1 LFAQFSHIRSS
12 AVIGL
17 MDVPKGD
24 LVNEGSTLF
33 ARFAKRAPL
42 SVMTR
47 IVLEN
52 LVGAAQL
59 DAVFRDVAQRQYANQ
74 LLFSTCAELLV
85 EVTLFGCSSV
95 NAAYLRNQEDIPV
108 SVVSVYEKLQRV
120 EPAVCEALVA
130 RTADRAQ
137 GVITKLE
144 AERPE
149 PIAGYRLRIGDGNV
163 LGRSER
169 RLSVLRGTNVAAL
182 PGQSVVLF
190 DYATGLISRTL
201 PCEDAHVSE
210 KRLMLGLLP
219 HLEPGDL
226 FMGDSAYGTQEFMQ
240 GIRDKKASFLV
251 RHHSSLKLHPAPKGK
266 GTAPRKRTGTCR
278 TGTCRT
284 GTCRTGTCRTGTI
297 YEQSVTT
304 ADGQKFRAITLERSR
319 SQKPLRNG
327 KRTLTLLTNVPRKK
341 ASAKKLLAL
350 YLKRWKI
357 EEAFRQLTQDLSCE
371 VNTLGYPKA
380 ALLAFSLAVLAFNC
394 LACVKA
400 ALASRH
406 GWDKVDAELSSYHMA
421 SEVKRTFEGMCIAL
435 SEETWEPFAAMDASS
450 LAAALKDM
458 AATLSWARYRKARRG
473 PKKSVR
479 KSCKRHQHVATAKLL
494 TKADDEKHR
503 PK

>member
-1 LFAQFSHIRSS
+1 MFAQFSHIRSS
-12 AVIGL
+12 AVIRL
-17 MDVPKGD
+17 TDVPKGD
-24 LVNEGSTLF
+24 LVNEGNALF
-33 ARFAKRAPL
+33 ARFAKHAPL

-52 LVGAAQL
+52 LIGAAQL
-59 DAVFRDVAQRQYANQ
+59 DAVFRDVAQRQYTNE
-74 LLFSTCAELLV
+74 LLFSTCADLLV
-85 EVTLFGCSSV
+85 EVTLFGCTSV
-95 NAAYLRNQEDIPV
+95 NAAFLRNQEDIPV
-108 SVVSVYEKLQRV
+108 SVVSVYKKLQRV

-137 GVITKLE
+137 GVIAKLQ

-169 RLSVLRGTNVAAL
+169 RLEVLRGTNVAAL

-190 DYATGLISRTL
+190 DYATGLISRIV

-210 KRLMLGLLP
+210 KRLMLELLP

-226 FMGDSAYGTQEFMQ
+226 FLGDSAYGTQEFMQ
-240 GIRDKKASFLV
+240 GIRDRKASFLV

-266 GTAPRKRTGTCR
+266 GTAPRRRVGV
-278 TGTCRT
+278 
-284 GTCRTGTCRTGTI
+284 CRTGTI
-297 YEQSVTT
+297 YEQMVTT
-304 ADGQKFRAITLERSR
+304 ATGQKFRAITLERSR

-327 KRTLTLLTNVPRKK
+327 KRELTLLTNVPRKK
-341 ASAKKLLAL
+341 ASARTLLSL

-406 GWDKVDAELSSYHMA
+406 GWDKVDGELSNFHMA

-435 SEETWEPFAAMDASS
+435 SEEVWAPYAALDDLR
-450 LAAALKDM
+450 LAAVLKEL
-458 AATLSWARYRKARRG
+458 AATLCWARYRKARRG

-494 TKADDEKHR
+494 TKADDEKNR
-503 PK
+503 PE

>member
-1 LFAQFSHIRSS
+1 
-12 AVIGL
+12 

-24 LVNEGSTLF
+24 FVNEGSTLF

-47 IVLEN
+47 ILLEN

-59 DAVFRDVAQRQYANQ
+59 DAVFRDVAQRQYTNQ
-74 LLFSTCAELLV
+74 LLFSTCADLLV

-130 RTADRAQ
+130 RTADRARD
-137 GVITKLE
+137 VVVALK

-149 PIAGYRLRIGDGNV
+149 PIPGYRLRIGDGNV

-169 RLSVLRGTNVAAL
+169 RLGVLRGTNVAAL

-190 DYATGLISRTL
+190 DYATGLVSRIL

-219 HLEPGDL
+219 HLEPDDL
-226 FMGDSAYGTQEFMQ
+226 FLGDSAYATQEFMQ
-240 GIRDKKASFLV
+240 GIRDRKAGFLV
-251 RHHSSLKLHPAPKGK
+251 RHHSSLKLRPAPKGK
-266 GTAPRKRTGTCR
+266 GTAPPKRV
-278 TGTCRT
+278 
-284 GTCRTGTCRTGTI
+284 GTCRTGTI
-297 YEQSVTT
+297 FEQSVTIS
-304 ADGQKFRAITLERSR
+304 DGQTIRAVILERHA

-380 ALLAFSLAVLAFNC
+380 ALLAFSLAVLAFDC

-406 GWDKVDAELSSYHMA
+406 GWDKIDAELSSYHVA
-421 SEVKRTFEGMCIAL
+421 CEVKRTFEGMCIAL
-435 SEETWEPFAAMDASS
+435 SDETWPPYAQLNVPG
-450 LAAALKDM
+450 LAAVLKDL
-458 AATLSWARYRKARRG
+458 AATVCWDRYRKARRG

-479 KSCKRHQHVATAKLL
+479 KSYKRHQHVATAKLL
-494 TKADDEKHR
+494 TNAATKKDRTER
-503 PK
+503 P

>member
-1 LFAQFSHIRSS
+1 
-12 AVIGL
+12 

-24 LVNEGSTLF
+24 IVNEGSTLF

-59 DAVFRDVAQRQYANQ
+59 DSVFRDVAQRQYTNQ

-137 GVITKLE
+137 GVITELK
-144 AERPE
+144 AHRPE

-190 DYATGLISRTL
+190 DYATGLISRII

-219 HLEPGDL
+219 HLQPGDL
-226 FMGDSAYGTQEFMQ
+226 FMGDSAYATQEFMQ
-240 GIRDKKASFLV
+240 GIRDRKASFLV

-266 GTAPRKRTGTCR
+266 GTAPRKRVGS
-278 TGTCRT
+278 
-284 GTCRTGTCRTGTI
+284 CRTGTI

-304 ADGQKFRAITLERSR
+304 ADGQKFRAITLERGR

-400 ALASRH
+400 TLASRH
-406 GWDKVDAELSSYHMA
+406 GWEKVDAELSSYHLA

-435 SEETWEPFAAMDASS
+435 SEETWEPYAALDASS
-450 LAAALKDM
+450 LAAALKDL
-458 AATLSWARYRKARRG
+458 AATLSWGRYRKAQRG